1 MKKLIT
7 FLVVTFTLLLIFVT
21 RADAQMM
28 GFTDN
33 QVTSS
38 EIQSQRQEEQE
49 GKDLLD
55 RLNSKSISCQ
65 DLPKEDFEKIGEY
78 FMGQSIGDISR
89 HITMN
94 SRMKSMMGTQGEE
107 QVHITWGKRG
117 SNCDPSVIMSLNPGE
132 GGVLPMMGFYN
143 SMMNW
148 NSGWGIVGILCL
160 VFWLVVFVDLV
171 LLGVWLWKQ
180 IKNSKK

>member
-7 FLVVTFTLLLIFVT
+7 FLIITLALSFVFVT
-21 RADAQMM
+21 RANAQMM
-28 GFTDN
+28 GFTDT

-38 EIQSQRQEEQE
+38 EIQSQQQEEQQ

-55 RLNSKSISCQ
+55 KLTNKSISCGQ
-65 DLPKEDFEKIGEY
+65 LSDSDFEKIGEY
-78 FMGQSIGDISR
+78 FMGGSIGDTSR

-94 SRMKSMMGTQGEE
+94 SRMKSMMGNQGEE

-117 SNCDPSVIMSLNPGE
+117 SNCDPNVVMSLNPG
-132 GGVLPMMGFYN
+132 GGVSPMTGFF
-143 SMMNW
+143 SGMMNW
-148 NSGWGIVGILCL
+148 NSSWGVWGILCI
-160 VFWLVVFVDLV
+160 VFWAVVFADLL